1 LLAVGVATYLVGLAW
16 FRQLLGIGPIGA
28 RLAIAGAVPPTAMIG
43 LVFSP
48 EVQLGVLAAVV
59 VGGVLADSA

>member
-1 LLAVGVATYLVGLAW
+1 VL
-16 FRQLLGIGPIGA
+16 
-28 RLAIAGAVPPTAMIG
+28 PTAMIG